1 MRKLRVEDTNFPSN
15 NHLRVKDNLFDLSKP
30 KVMGIINCTPDSFY
44 KKSKVQTQSE
54 ILKKV
59 EQYLVEGVDILDI
72 GGYSSRPG
80 SAHISSEEEINRVL
94 PVIKMIKNE
103 FSTSILSLDTF
114 RSEVARVGIENGVDI
129 INDISAWE
137 LDPNLLDVIS
147 HYKCPYILMHM
158 KGNPQTMQM
167 NTDYTNLFAEMM
179 SFFSKKIQILHQN
192 DVYDIVLDPGFGFGK
207 TMDQNYEILQNLQHY
222 KILEKPILVGVSRKS
237 MIYKKLNTDPEK
249 SLNGTT
255 ALNTIALQKGAS
267 ILRVHDVKEAKE
279 IIDLLF

>member
-1 MRKLRVEDTNFPSN
+1 MRKLSVEDTNFPSN

-44 KKSKVQTQSE
+44 KKSQVQTQSE
-54 ILKKV
+54 ILKKI

-80 SAHISSEEEINRVL
+80 SAHISSEDEINRVL
-94 PVIKMIKNE
+94 PKIKMIKNE

-167 NTDYTNLFAEMM
+167 NTDYTNLFAEMI

-207 TMDQNYEILQNLQHY
+207 TVDQNYEILQNLQHY

>member
-44 KKSKVQTQSE
+44 KKSQVQTQSE